1 MAHVDI
7 SHQDYSNAL
16 LLLEKSSE
24 DLLLLGI
31 TIDFAAD
38 HAQSKI
44 IRDFV
49 WSIFD
54 RYDVLAPWKGRF
66 ILITD
71 ELINNAIEH
80 GSSPW
85 DINTCFIQAGERED
99 KNFYIHLEVHDTGT
113 GKDSEK
119 AKDMMQIKTDHSH
132 DTDESWVYME
142 KRGRGLFHITEKLV
156 DSLEFTK
163 STRWWL
169 AVKIEKHIPK
179 LPSTHLEALSHL

>member
-1 MAHVDI
+1 MIHADI
-7 SHQDYSNAL
+7 SHQDYANAL
-16 LLLEKSSE
+16 KDLRKTSE
-24 DLLLLGI
+24 DLSQLWI
-31 TIDFAAD
+31 MIDFAAD

-54 RYDVLAPWKGRF
+54 DHAVLAPWKGRF

-80 GSSPW
+80 GSRDG
-85 DINTCFIQAGERED
+85 DINMCIIEAGKRD
-99 KNFYIHLEVHDTGT
+99 DGTFYIRFEVHDTGT

-119 AKDMMQIKTDHSH
+119 AKDMMQVKLDH
-132 DTDESWVYME
+132 TKPEDEPYME

-156 DSLEFTK
+156 DKLEFGK
-163 STRWWL
+163 SIKGWL
-169 AVKIEKHIPK
+169 AVKIEKNIP
-179 LPSTHLEALSHL
+179 SLECN

>member
-49 WSIFD
+49 
-54 RYDVLAPWKGRF
+54 
-66 ILITD
+66 
-71 ELINNAIEH
+71 
-80 GSSPW
+80 
-85 DINTCFIQAGERED
+85 
-99 KNFYIHLEVHDTGT
+99 
-113 GKDSEK
+113 
-119 AKDMMQIKTDHSH
+119 
-132 DTDESWVYME
+132 
-142 KRGRGLFHITEKLV
+142 
-156 DSLEFTK
+156 
-163 STRWWL
+163 
-169 AVKIEKHIPK
+169 
-179 LPSTHLEALSHL
+179 